1 MNKNIRVQLQSAT
14 VTRSATGAEVK
25 DWSTYATVMG
35 SIKTLRG
42 AAYYAQEQTAN
53 EISIEMYIWY
63 RSDVLPKHRAVVNG
77 DVYEIAA
84 PPENLNLQNR
94 EMLLR
99 LRRVE

>member
-25 DWSTYATVMG
+25 DWSTYAAVMG

>member
-14 VTRSATGAEVK
+14 ITRSATGAEVK
-25 DWSTYATVMG
+25 DWATYATVMG

-53 EISIEMYIWY
+53 EVTIEMYIWY
-63 RSDVLPKHRAVVNG
+63 RTDILPKHRAVIG
-77 DVYEIAA
+77 SDTYEIAA

-94 EMLLR
+94 ELLLR

>member
-1 MNKNIRVQLQSAT
+1 MNKNIRVQLQAAS

-25 DWSTYATVMG
+25 EWVTYATVMG

-53 EISIEMYIWY
+53 EITIEMYIWY
-63 RSDVLPKHRAVVNG
+63 RTDVMPKHRAVLNG
-77 DVYEIAA
+77 EAYEIAA
-84 PPENLNLQNR
+84 PPENINLQNR

>member
-14 VTRSATGAEVK
+14 ITRSATGAEVK
-25 DWSTYATVMG
+25 EWATYATVMG

-53 EISIEMYIWY
+53 EITIEMYIWY
-63 RSDVLPKHRAVVNG
+63 RTDILPKHRAVIG
-77 DVYEIAA
+77 CDTYEIAA

>member
-14 VTRSATGAEVK
+14 ITRSATGAEVK
-25 DWSTYATVMG
+25 DWATYATVMG

-63 RSDVLPKHRAVVNG
+63 RTDVMPKHRALVNG

>member
-25 DWSTYATVMG
+25 DWATYATVMG

-42 AAYYAQEQTAN
+42 AEYYAQEQTAN
-53 EISIEMYIWY
+53 EITIEMYIWY
-63 RSDVLPKHRAVVNG
+63 RTDILPKHRAVIG
-77 DVYEIAA
+77 CDVYEVAA